1 MDRVGIL
8 DLFGL
13 AATLL
18 FAVPIGAFGVQLL
31 LGDQPVFGLL
41 GILVAVGLVLAERYL
56 WSPEDLMEGPLGRL
70 ISVLV
75 KDPPEEG

>member
-18 FAVPIGAFGVQLL
+18 FAIPIGVFGVQLL
-31 LGDQPVFGLL
+31 LGDHPVFGLV
-41 GILVAVGLVLAERYL
+41 GILVAVGLILAERYL
-56 WSPEDLMEGPLGRL
+56 WSPESLLDGPAGRVVSW
-70 ISVLV
+70 IVR
-75 KDPPEEG
+75 DPPEER